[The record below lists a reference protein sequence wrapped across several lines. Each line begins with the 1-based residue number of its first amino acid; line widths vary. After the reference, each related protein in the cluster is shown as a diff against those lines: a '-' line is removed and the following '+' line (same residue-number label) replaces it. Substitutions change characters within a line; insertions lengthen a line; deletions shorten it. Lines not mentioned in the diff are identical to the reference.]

1 MCSPYFLCLLCFL
14 EQLIVFKNKS
24 ETSHSF
30 WIKMFLVTPKVLAM
44 VVLWEKKKTKTQVW
58 RSYNWKQNIFLQIC
72 FDVSM
77 HFHISIKRKPKK
89 KIYLLLCSK
98 FKSFVGE
105 KKNKNPSLEII

>member
-1 MCSPYFLCLLCFL
+1 
-14 EQLIVFKNKS
+14 
-24 ETSHSF
+24 
-30 WIKMFLVTPKVLAM
+30 MFLVTPKVLSM

-58 RSYNWKQNIFLQIC
+58 RSYNWKQNIFLQIF

-77 HFHISIKRKPKK
+77 HFHISIKRKRKK

-105 KKNKNPSLEII
+105 KKKPKFGDHIIGSKKYFYKFALMFPYTSIFL